1 MSALCLAAVYLWSIG
16 ALLGTAAFQASCTH
30 DRDVHCY
37 QANKCKVRKRK
48 PQWIPIPKL
57 GLQRVMQGRAGISVP
72 DLPPEGHI
80 LTHANGATGIQLAAW
95 GALTSK
101 GASIVPA
108 DTVHTRVRGALIDIC
123 RKKGTVTVVSAV
135 GPRLLGQVLGE
146 TRGKEHKEGGFSLYR
161 GSPAQAIQ
169 ILHVQLK
176 YASSQGEQA
185 LTAHTTTASFF
196 RVERMDALRLMMKT
210 MGE

>member
-1 MSALCLAAVYLWSIG
+1 M
-16 ALLGTAAFQASCTH
+16 
-30 DRDVHCY
+30 
-37 QANKCKVRKRK
+37 RKRK
-48 PQWIPIPKL
+48 PQWISIPKL
-57 GLQRVMQGRAGISVP
+57 ELQRVIQGRAGISVP
-72 DLPPEGHI
+72 HLPPEGHI
-80 LTHANGATGIQLAAW
+80 LTHADGAAGIQLAAW

-135 GPRLLGQVLGE
+135 GPRLLGQVCGE
-146 TRGKEHKEGGFSLYR
+146 TRSKEREEGRFSAVQR
-161 GSPAQAIQ
+161 SPAQVIQ

-176 YASSQGEQA
+176 YASSQGGQT
-185 LTAHTTTASFF
+185 LTAHITTESFF
-196 RVERMDALRLMMKT
+196 KAEGMDALRLMMKT